1 MDNMFNKLT
10 AGATG
15 ETGGNAHAKGGS
27 ALTPEVLGGKKKR
40 KSGKRKSAKRKSGKR
55 KSGKRK
61 SGKRK
66 SGKRRR

>member
-10 AGATG
+10 AGVQ
-15 ETGGNAHAKGGS
+15 GGNAPAKGGS
-27 ALTPEVLGGKKKR
+27 GLNPSPVTGGKRKR